1 MFLIILSLF
10 IQLTELSAI
19 IPYDGIIHRSTDGSS
34 YAFLSSPR
42 TGDHAS
48 FIEEM
53 TPSGTLAVA
62 WFTGGE
68 GLPNTS
74 IAVSLL
80 EVGSQQFTAG
90 VIVSERVN
98 YTNQNPV
105 LYWDNET
112 QILHLYHTSEIAQHP
127 GSYSVIWHA
136 YSKDRG
142 NHTLQI
148 FSFEKVIYINFA
160 GATWATPESF
170 YTSPGAFDRGRI
182 IPTFNKGGLIFP
194 CYNSSA
200 IVDNSFILRSSSPTS
215 EWTRININQSEDL
228 IQPTVVRLNNS
239 PQLRAFFRD
248 QTAEWIYYADS
259 NDDGLTW
266 TKPIPT
272 TLPNNAAGIDAYI
285 LKSGAVI
292 MTFNNHNDSRRA
304 RSPLTVALSYDHG
317 ITWPYHRDVQIHDD
331 DGPHIGEYSYPSLLQ
346 SSWSGSDDNDIHLVY
361 TYDRLTIKYIRF
373 NEKWVRQ
380 GQ

>member
-142 NHTLQI
+142 KHTLQI
-148 FSFEKVIYINFA
+148 FSFEKVI
-160 GATWATPESF
+160 
-170 YTSPGAFDRGRI
+170 
-182 IPTFNKGGLIFP
+182 
-194 CYNSSA
+194 
-200 IVDNSFILRSSSPTS
+200 
-215 EWTRININQSEDL
+215 
-228 IQPTVVRLNNS
+228 
-239 PQLRAFFRD
+239 
-248 QTAEWIYYADS
+248 
-259 NDDGLTW
+259 
-266 TKPIPT
+266 
-272 TLPNNAAGIDAYI
+272 
-285 LKSGAVI
+285 
-292 MTFNNHNDSRRA
+292 
-304 RSPLTVALSYDHG
+304 
-317 ITWPYHRDVQIHDD
+317 
-331 DGPHIGEYSYPSLLQ
+331 
-346 SSWSGSDDNDIHLVY
+346 
-361 TYDRLTIKYIRF
+361 
-373 NEKWVRQ
+373 
-380 GQ
+380 